1 MTIKQLPI
9 SIPRGFWSEYGVR
22 GKYTAIA
29 FICQRC
35 GYSISLLETQEMRDK
50 SEGNLQSYEVPEG
63 WSDHNYIGVMCPTC
77 TKEFN
82 EFMKMKEGETE

>member
-22 GKYTAIA
+22 GEYTAIA

-50 SEGNLQSYEVPEG
+50 SEGNLQ
-63 WSDHNYIGVMCPTC
+63 N
-77 TKEFN
+77 
-82 EFMKMKEGETE
+82 

>member
-29 FICQRC
+29 FICFIIWI
-35 GYSISLLETQEMRDK
+35 GYKIV
-50 SEGNLQSYEVPEG
+50 SYV
-63 WSDHNYIGVMCPTC
+63 I
-77 TKEFN
+77 
-82 EFMKMKEGETE
+82 